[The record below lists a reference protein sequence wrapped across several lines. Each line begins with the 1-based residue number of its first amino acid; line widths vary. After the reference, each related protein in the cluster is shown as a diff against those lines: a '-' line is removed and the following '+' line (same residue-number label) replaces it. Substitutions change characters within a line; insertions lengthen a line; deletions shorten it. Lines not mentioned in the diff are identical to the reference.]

1 MDRRPQFKDP
11 ALAKALLTKI
21 GMLAKDLP
29 EVRIM
34 EVCGTHTMEIGRL
47 GLRQRLPDNIRLL
60 SGPGCPV
67 CVTPGEVI
75 DSAVSYAQMPNHVL
89 ATFGDM
95 IRVPG
100 SGQSLEQVK
109 ANGAAIAI
117 VASPLQLIKMAEERP
132 ETTIVFAAVGFETT
146 IPAVARTIEIAAE
159 KKLPNLKMLV
169 AHRLLPPALSALCGD
184 ADTHISG
191 FLLPGHV
198 SAIIGEEVYRT
209 IDELNVPG
217 AITGFEALDILGGIL
232 SVLEMLINQ
241 TALIINMYPR
251 VVRPEGNPHARALIH
266 KFFTPIDAA
275 WRGIGIIPQ
284 SGLALRDEFKAF
296 DAPVLTQ
303 GSSTLPKGC
312 SCGKVL
318 KGLITP
324 SGCSLFGSAC
334 TPQTPIG
341 PCMVSSEGSCAAYY
355 RYERIN
361 R

>member
-1 MDRRPQFKDP
+1 MDRRPKFKDP
-11 ALAKALLTKI
+11 ELAKALLKKI
-21 GMLAKDLP
+21 GMLANDLP

-75 DSAVSYAQMPNHVL
+75 DSAVAYARMPDHVL

-100 SGQSLEQVK
+100 SRRSLEQVK
-109 ANGAAIAI
+109 ANGASIEI
-117 VASPLQLIKMAEERP
+117 VASPLQLIRMAEERP
-132 ETTIVFAAVGFETT
+132 DTTLVFAAVGFETT

-159 KKLPNLKMLV
+159 KKLYNLKMLV
-169 AHRLLPPALSALCGD
+169 AHRLLPPALSALC
-184 ADTHISG
+184 ADEDTQISG

-198 SAIIGEEVYRT
+198 SAIIGEAVYRT
-209 IDELNVPG
+209 IDALTVPS

-232 SVLEMLINQ
+232 SVLEMLTNQ
-241 TALIINMYPR
+241 TAQVINMYPR
-251 VVRPEGNPHARALIH
+251 VVRADGNPHARDLIH
-266 KFFTPIDAA
+266 RFFTPVDAA

-296 DAPVLTQ
+296 DAPVLVT
-303 GSSTLPKGC
+303 GASDLPKGC
-312 SCGKVL
+312 ACGKVL
-318 KGLITP
+318 KGTLTP
-324 SGCSLFGSAC
+324 PDCGLFGRAC

-355 RYERIN
+355 RYERTEG
-361 R
+361 